1 MDNVNIE
8 DVKGIEIKLGITLS
22 EEQRI
27 VVLQEYHRVVMD
39 RADDWSVIL
48 ENLIKSICS
57 Q

>member
-27 VVLQEYHRVVMD
+27 IVLQEYHRVVMD

>member
-22 EEQRI
+22 EGQRI

-48 ENLIKSICS
+48 ENLIKVYGK
-57 Q
+57 

>member
-1 MDNVNIE
+1 MENVNIE
-8 DVKGIEIKLGITLS
+8 DIKGIEIKLGITLS

>member
-1 MDNVNIE
+1 MENVTIE
-8 DVKGIEIKLGITLS
+8 DIKGIEIKLGITLS

-48 ENLIKSICS
+48 ENLIKVYGK
-57 Q
+57 

>member
-1 MDNVNIE
+1 MENVTIE

-48 ENLIKSICS
+48 ENLINVYGK
-57 Q
+57 